1 MQKFIPSYNGT
12 LRSHLVEVPSCIS
25 ACSGIRVFGRRI
37 KSVVFST
44 DVSIIKNIN
53 GDAIIAVYPFTPQPI
68 IAQAII
74 SVSDIPVFVGVG
86 GGRTNGP
93 RSVRLAAYAEHQGAF
108 GVVVNAPI
116 TDITI
121 SQIKEVVDIPV
132 IATIVSTQMDV
143 GKRLASGA
151 DILNVSGAAQTPEI
165 VRQIRQQFPEV
176 PIIATG
182 GPTEETI
189 MATIEAGANAITYT
203 PLPTGSCLPR
213 VCGSTGPDTRSK
225 QKDQPEKC
233 RYFPTAPQ
241 CESPRCAAVGGF
253 AALRTYPLR
262 VLREPHALRSKAVRG
277 IRLDSRRALPPRA
290 PPVPHGI
297 FSSEDSS

>member
-108 GVVVNAPI
+108 GVVLNVPI
-116 TDITI
+116 ANETITK
-121 SQIKEVVDIPV
+121 IKQVVDIPV
-132 IATIVSTQMDV
+132 ITTIVSEEMDI
-143 GKRLASGA
+143 GGRLAAGA
-151 DILNVSGAAQTPEI
+151 DILNVSGAAKTPEI
-165 VRQIRQQFPEV
+165 VAHIREKFPDV

-182 GPTEETI
+182 GPRDEDILRTI
-189 MATIEAGANAITYT
+189 RAGANAITYT
-203 PLPTGSCLPR
+203 PPTTAQLCSEIM
-213 VCGSTGPDTRSK
+213 VDHRSK
-225 QKDQPEKC
+225 FEK
-233 RYFPTAPQ
+233 
-241 CESPRCAAVGGF
+241 
-253 AALRTYPLR
+253 
-262 VLREPHALRSKAVRG
+262 
-277 IRLDSRRALPPRA
+277 
-290 PPVPHGI
+290 
-297 FSSEDSS
+297 